1 MTKEMLNPLKVL
13 FFNFIVVEAFPVFTF
28 DGFLHHSETPSFA
41 SFVGNI
47 KLPDKFIVCSSSK
60 EATFNQV
67 GLYTILGE
75 DSKDWLTLIIWP
87 FWGEVWV
94 TVYWD
99 GGYHFHTGG
108 DLENPKLDHWYH
120 ICLKLDLSKTQIEF
134 AINGVVLGKAIGQ
147 NITNVPDKLRM
158 NIGVGRDN
166 IQFHGSVAN
175 IQVFKDGDIREISDE
190 PCKKREGTLLP
201 WNPQLWKVEG
211 SHWLLTEEY
220 KETICAPYE
229 HYNLAIPSLINIDE
243 GIDMCKEK
251 LNNSIVPYPENHS
264 TFLKYVDWHKNT
276 TGDAC
281 SHVWTPLSDKN
292 HEGLFLN
299 MNDNSTMQYQIWDKS
314 QPNGDKNE
322 NYVAIVIDT
331 AHIKDVEGNMLY
343 CSTCS
348 LSTSLILQLDGL
360 CESSFIGNHNS
371 GEALSLTADGR
382 AKL

>member
-28 DGFLHHSETPSFA
+28 DGFLDPSETPSFA
-41 SFVGNI
+41 SLVGDI
-47 KLPDKFIVCSSSK
+47 KLPDNFIVCSSSK

-75 DSKDWLTLIIWP
+75 DSRDWLTLIIWP

-94 TVYWD
+94 TVDWD
-99 GGYHFHTGG
+99 GGYYFHTGG

-120 ICLKLDLSKTQIEF
+120 ICLKLDLVKTQIEF

-158 NIGVGRDN
+158 KIGVGRDN
-166 IQFHGSVAN
+166 RQFHGSVAN

-220 KETICAPYE
+220 KEMICFPYE
-229 HYNLAIPSLINIDE
+229 HYNLAIPSSITLAE
-243 GIDMCKEK
+243 SIDMCKEK
-251 LNNSIVPYPENHS
+251 LNSSVIPYPMNHS
-264 TFLKYVDWHKNT
+264 AMLKYVAWHKNI
-276 TGDAC
+276 TGSVC
-281 SHVWTPLSDKN
+281 SHIWTPLSDEMY
-292 HEGLFLN
+292 EGLFLN
-299 MNDNSTMQYQIWDKS
+299 MNDNSTVQYQNWDKGR
-314 QPNGDKNE
+314 PNGGE
-322 NYVAIVIDT
+322 NDNHVAIKVKT
-331 AHIKDVEGNMLY
+331 AALNDVSGKREL
-343 CSTCS
+343 CSTCYLPSS
-348 LSTSLILQLDGL
+348 LFLQLDGV
-360 CESSFIGNHNS
+360 CEDSFIGN
-371 GEALSLTADGR
+371 LLFIYR
-382 AKL
+382 VFF